1 MTFSARPGE
10 KSGKEAPAKSAA
22 VLRDDCFLHDRDR
35 LKHGEALQILQDR
48 LAPIAGIT
56 TIAVEDALGAVAA
69 QAVTSPTQV
78 PAADNAAVDGYAFA
92 HRSYVSSDGHMP
104 IAMRLQAGDTAPG
117 PLPEGAAARIFTGAV
132 MPDAADTVAMQ
143 EDCTAEGES
152 VFVPPGLKL
161 GANRRKAGEDLAI
174 GADVIAAGHRLT
186 VGDIA
191 ALASIGLGS
200 VAVHTPLRVAIF
212 SSGNELSEPAS
223 SKLAEQVFD
232 ANRPMLKS
240 LLSTLPVE
248 VSDLGV
254 LPDDAEVF
262 AGALT
267 EAAKIHDVLI
277 TTGGASRGE
286 ADHLVSTLDRLGSR
300 QMWQLAIKPG
310 RPMCMGQLPGA
321 GHPVPVFGLPGN
333 PVAAFVSFLLYVRP
347 SLLRLG
353 GAEWVDPVRYPLPA
367 DFEIPRKKPDRRE
380 FLRGM
385 LNTTPDGLVASKFP
399 KDGSGLITG
408 LREADGLIEIPE
420 ATTSVRHGDIVD
432 FLPFGSFGL

>member
-1 MTFSARPGE
+1 MTPDARPG
-10 KSGKEAPAKSAA
+10 GKAGGDAPARAAA

-35 LKHGEALQILQDR
+35 LKHAEALAILRER
-48 LAPIAGIT
+48 LSPIAATT
-56 TIAVEDALGAVAA
+56 TIALEDALGAVAA
-69 QAVTSPTQV
+69 RAVTSPSQV

-92 HRSYVSSDGHMP
+92 HQSYVSNNGRMA
-104 IAMRLQAGDTAPG
+104 IAMRLQAGEAP
-117 PLPEGAAARIFTGAV
+117 PQALPPGTAARIFTGAV
-132 MPDAADTVAMQ
+132 MPDDAATVAMQ
-143 EDCTAEGES
+143 EDCTVEGND
-152 VFVPPGLKL
+152 VAVPPGLKP
-161 GANRRKAGEDLAI
+161 GANRRRAGEDLAA
-174 GADVIAAGHRLT
+174 GAEIIAAGHRLT

-200 VAVHTPLRVAIF
+200 VAVHRPLRVAIF

-223 SKLAEQVFD
+223 SKSAEQVFD

-254 LPDDAEVF
+254 LQDGAAVF
-262 AGALT
+262 AGALA
-267 EAAKIHDVLI
+267 EAAGTHDVLI

-310 RPMCMGQLPGA
+310 RPMCMGQLPGPA
-321 GHPVPVFGLPGN
+321 HPVPVFGLPGN

-347 SLLRLG
+347 SLMRLG
-353 GAEWVDPVRYPLPA
+353 GAEWIEPVRYPLAA
-367 DFEIPRKKPDRRE
+367 DFEIARKKPDRRE
-380 FLRGM
+380 FLRGI
-385 LNTTPDGLVASKFP
+385 LRRTPDGLVAAKFP
-399 KDGSGLITG
+399 RDGSGLITG
-408 LREADGLIEIPE
+408 LREADGLIELPE
-420 ATTSVRHGDIVD
+420 AATSVRRGDMVD